1 MPMLLPT
8 LKPVTDIKRHAVEI
22 IGQLQADRIPVLITE
37 RGREAA
43 VLLDVGTYN
52 GMLSR
57 LERLEAIAEG
67 EHAFQE
73 GRTRSHEDVKARM
86 ARRWA

>member
-1 MPMLLPT
+1 MLST

-22 IGQLQADRIPVLITE
+22 IGQLRQDRIPVLITE

-52 GMLSR
+52 GMVKR
-57 LERLEAIAEG
+57 LELLEAIAEG
-67 EHAFQE
+67 EQAVTE
-73 GRTRSHEDVKARM
+73 GRVRPHAEVKTRM
-86 ARRWA
+86 ARRWAENP

>member
-1 MPMLLPT
+1 MFLPT

-43 VLLDVGTYN
+43 VLLDVGTFR
-52 GMLSR
+52 GLLSR
-57 LERLEAIAEG
+57 LELLEAIADG
-67 EHAFQE
+67 ERAFLE
-73 GRTRSHEDVKARM
+73 GRTSSHQEVKARV
-86 ARRWA
+86 AKRWS